1 MIIASYVRAISQVP
15 EVNRFIMNKQFYNR
29 KELTVS
35 MTILMDTPDGSL
47 QENVIKVK
55 YDPSDTIYDVAA
67 RLVQKIEANRK
78 PETPGFSVKLAS
90 FALKIP
96 GLATLLAGTVKLLDR
111 YGLCPGLLID
121 ELPFHTGM
129 FITNNASIG
138 LHSVFEHH
146 PVMGPEALAVYLHE
160 NRIAYP
166 VAVDAYRDG
175 DPVREPV
182 SLKKPNR
189 REGEQGQDERD
200 DQDRDD
206 LSRHPDPDRDHEQQR
221 RDQQE
226 LGGPEGGLRYGH

>member
-1 MIIASYVRAISQVP
+1 MFGHRHEGRRVKHLDPIIQMTPYLMPTRVDAMVFLQHDVEYEPLMRYIAEKWRDEGVKITFLEVIIASYVRAISQVP

-96 GLATLLAGTVKLLDR
+96 GLLLQLPMVPYSIWVLRSKLPRFGAATATTIQLILMLPMALPIRFGSVWATAMTRSMVLK
-111 YGLCPGLLID
+111 PGL
-121 ELPFHTGM
+121 
-129 FITNNASIG
+129 
-138 LHSVFEHH
+138 
-146 PVMGPEALAVYLHE
+146 
-160 NRIAYP
+160 
-166 VAVDAYRDG
+166 
-175 DPVREPV
+175 
-182 SLKKPNR
+182 
-189 REGEQGQDERD
+189 
-200 DQDRDD
+200 
-206 LSRHPDPDRDHEQQR
+206 QR
-221 RDQQE
+221 Q
-226 LGGPEGGLRYGH
+226 LMS